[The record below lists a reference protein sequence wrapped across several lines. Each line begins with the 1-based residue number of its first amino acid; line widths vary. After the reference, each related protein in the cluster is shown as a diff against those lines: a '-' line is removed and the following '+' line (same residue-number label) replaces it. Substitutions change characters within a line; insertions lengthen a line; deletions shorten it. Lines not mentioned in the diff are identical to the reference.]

1 MNHTERTPMSAM
13 KLLPLVL
20 LVTALAGCS
29 LIPTYQRPEAAVPAS
44 YPGNP
49 ARPAGQTTATTTAA
63 SVSWQAYFTDARLQE
78 LIGIALRN
86 NRDLRVATLNIEQ
99 ARATF
104 QVQRAALYPVLGA
117 TVAGSR
123 SEPSLL
129 GTGVAVSNSI
139 SLGIAAWELDLFG
152 RIGSL
157 KDVALAQFL
166 ATDEARKAVQVSLI
180 GAVANGWLSVLAD
193 DELIELT
200 RQTLQTRQ
208 ESVRLTKLRFDN
220 GVSSEIDFQLTTGL
234 LESARATYAQQQR
247 QRQLDENALA
257 LLLGQPL
264 PAPAPSSVS
273 LSYDGSDKFTPKY
286 ERSGLGMAGFAPMPE
301 LPVGLPSDLL
311 TQRPDIRQ
319 AEQLLVAANAN
330 IGAARAA
337 FFPRISL
344 TTSIGTASRQLSGL
358 FGAGSQ
364 AWNFAPQVTLPI
376 FDAGRNQANLD
387 ASRVQ
392 RSIAVAQYDKAVQ
405 TAFRE
410 VSDAL
415 AGRDT
420 LGEQLRATRAQA
432 EAEAVRFRLS
442 DLRFRNGIAS
452 ALDLLDSQRSL
463 FTAQQGAVQARLAL
477 LQNQVTLYKT
487 LGGGWTGQS
496 AR

>member
-20 LVTALAGCS
+20 LVAALAGCS

-234 LESARATYAQQQR
+234 LESARAT
-247 QRQLDENALA
+247 
-257 LLLGQPL
+257 
-264 PAPAPSSVS
+264 
-273 LSYDGSDKFTPKY
+273 
-286 ERSGLGMAGFAPMPE
+286 
-301 LPVGLPSDLL
+301 
-311 TQRPDIRQ
+311 
-319 AEQLLVAANAN
+319 
-330 IGAARAA
+330 
-337 FFPRISL
+337 
-344 TTSIGTASRQLSGL
+344 
-358 FGAGSQ
+358 
-364 AWNFAPQVTLPI
+364 
-376 FDAGRNQANLD
+376 
-387 ASRVQ
+387 
-392 RSIAVAQYDKAVQ
+392 
-405 TAFRE
+405 
-410 VSDAL
+410 
-415 AGRDT
+415 
-420 LGEQLRATRAQA
+420 
-432 EAEAVRFRLS
+432 
-442 DLRFRNGIAS
+442 
-452 ALDLLDSQRSL
+452 
-463 FTAQQGAVQARLAL
+463 
-477 LQNQVTLYKT
+477 
-487 LGGGWTGQS
+487 
-496 AR
+496 